1 MGHRG
6 REKEGCRLSPAAPSS
21 ARSLRASD
29 LIAVG
34 GVRAEATPLLSR
46 EKLNPQHLTISLM
59 LAYHALELNVLRAF
73 FIAGHLNV
81 LANRSVAPK
90 EKRNEIN

>member
-1 MGHRG
+1 M
-6 REKEGCRLSPAAPSS
+6 SPTTPSS

-46 EKLNPQHLTISLM
+46 EKFNPQHLTISLVPV
-59 LAYHALELNVLRAF
+59 YNALELKVLRAF
-73 FIAGHLNV
+73 VVAGHINV

-90 EKRNEIN
+90 EKKNEIN